1 MSPLQHRCCCMRRN
15 DKGRKNRES
24 MKQIGILGAGRSAG
38 FLVEYLGSY
47 CARVGRELYVYD
59 LDFHRLQ
66 QSFVVNDRTHLVV
79 ADLSNPDVVSDI
91 LRNLDVVVS
100 VLPPP
105 MHLPVAKLCLEHG
118 CHMFTASYTSEGML
132 ALDAQAKEKGLLFM
146 NELGLDPGIDHLS
159 ASKLFDHAK
168 SLGLEVVTFESHCG
182 GLVDEACCENNP
194 WKYKFTWN
202 PTNVV
207 LAGQGGSS
215 IWKEEGKVMQLDGH
229 LIFSNAREIEVPG
242 IGVFD
247 VYANRNSL
255 TYEKLYGLTGARTLL
270 RGTLRRRYFCAAWD
284 VLVVQGFT
292 DSQRIL
298 FDASEVGR
306 LMAQVLEVDRDRANK
321 NSALMAQLWFE
332 NVTGFKNTDLW
343 IDGLRRSGV
352 DLTHIEGH
360 LRFLQL
366 ELGCPNL
373 VIADKTSAQILE
385 QILLDRWALEANHRD
400 EVVMVHKLGLQDS
413 SGAEKH
419 WYSVLKVMGEGGDR
433 TAMAKTVGLPLA
445 MGVETFLEEGS
456 ASRGVCLPFDKSWYA
471 PILEKLEHQG
481 IVFDEHLI

>member
-1 MSPLQHRCCCMRRN
+1 MRRN
-15 DKGRKNRES
+15 DKGPKNNHS

-38 FLVEYLGSY
+38 YLVEYLGEY

-66 QSFVVNDRTHLVV
+66 HSFTVNEKTHLVV
-79 ADLSNPDVVSDI
+79 ADLSDTQVVSDI
-91 LRNLDVVVS
+91 LKNLDVVVS

-105 MHLPVAKLCLEHG
+105 MHLPVANLCLEQG
-118 CHMFTASYTSEGML
+118 CHLFTASYTSEGML

-215 IWKEEGKVMQLDGH
+215 IWKEEGEVMQLNGH
-229 LIFSNAREIEVPG
+229 LIFANAREITVPG

-255 TYEKLYGLTGARTLL
+255 TYEKLYGLTKARTLL

-292 DSQRIL
+292 DSKNVL
-298 FDASEVGR
+298 FDSGEADSKE
-306 LMAQVLEVDRDRANK
+306 
-321 NSALMAQLWFE
+321 WFSK
-332 NVTGFKNTDLW
+332 VTGSLNTDLW
-343 IDGLRRSGV
+343 IESLLSSGV
-352 DLTHIEGH
+352 DLVNIEGH

-366 ELGCPNL
+366 ELGCENL
-373 VIADKTSAQILE
+373 VIVGKTSAQILE

-400 EVVMVHKLGLQDS
+400 EVVMVHKLGVVDS
-413 SGAEKH
+413 LGDEKH

-445 MGVETFLEEGS
+445 MGVETFLEEEH
-456 ASRGVCLPFDKSWYA
+456 ADRGVCLPFDKSWYA
-471 PILEKLEHQG
+471 PILEKLERQG

>member
-1 MSPLQHRCCCMRRN
+1 
-15 DKGRKNRES
+15 

-38 FLVEYLGSY
+38 YLVEYLGEY

-66 QSFVVNDRTHLVV
+66 HSFTVNDKTHLVV
-79 ADLSNPDVVSDI
+79 ADLSDSQVVSDI
-91 LRNLDVVVS
+91 LKNLDVVVS

-105 MHLPVAKLCLEHG
+105 MHLPVANLCLEHG
-118 CHMFTASYTSEGML
+118 CHLFTASYTSEGML

-215 IWKEEGKVMQLDGH
+215 IWKEEGEVMQLDGH
-229 LIFSNAREIEVPG
+229 LIFANAREITVPG

-255 TYEKLYGLTGARTLL
+255 TYEKLYGLTKARTLL

-292 DSQRIL
+292 DSKNVL
-298 FDASEVGR
+298 FDSGEADSKE
-306 LMAQVLEVDRDRANK
+306 
-321 NSALMAQLWFE
+321 WFSK
-332 NVTGFKNTDLW
+332 VTGSLNTDLW
-343 IDGLRRSGV
+343 IESLLSLGV
-352 DLTHIEGH
+352 DLVNIEGH

-366 ELGCPNL
+366 ELGCENL
-373 VIADKTSAQILE
+373 VIVGKTSAQILE

-400 EVVMVHKLGLQDS
+400 EVVMVHKLGVVDS
-413 SGAEKH
+413 LGDEKH

-445 MGVETFLEEGS
+445 MGVETFLEEEH
-456 ASRGVCLPFDKSWYA
+456 ADRGVCLPFDKSWYA
-471 PILEKLEHQG
+471 PILEKLERQG

>member
-1 MSPLQHRCCCMRRN
+1 MRRN
-15 DKGRKNRES
+15 DKEPKNNHS

-38 FLVEYLGSY
+38 YLVEYLGEY

-66 QSFVVNDRTHLVV
+66 QSFIVNDKTHLVI
-79 ADLSNPDVVSDI
+79 ANLSDLQVVSDI
-91 LRNLDVVVS
+91 LKNLDVVVS

-105 MHLPVAKLCLEHG
+105 MHLPVANLCLKQG
-118 CHMFTASYTSEGML
+118 CHLFTASYTSEGML
-132 ALDAQAKEKGLLFM
+132 GLDAQAKEKGLLFM

-182 GLVDEACCENNP
+182 GLVDVACCKKNP

-215 IWKEEGKVMQLDGH
+215 IWKEDGEVMQLDGH
-229 LIFSNAREIEVPG
+229 FIFANAREIEVPG

-255 TYEKLYGLTGARTLL
+255 TYEKLYGLTKARTLL

-292 DSQRIL
+292 DSQTILFEEGVAGNVHPDRIL
-298 FDASEVGR
+298 GFESMSNVARNPNIDSAVN
-306 LMAQVLEVDRDRANK
+306 AQ
-321 NSALMAQLWFE
+321 MWFLK
-332 NVTGFKNTDLW
+332 VTGCSSTELW
-343 IDGLRRSGV
+343 IESLRDSGV
-352 DLTHIEGH
+352 DLTNIEGH

-366 ELGCPNL
+366 ELGCLNL
-373 VIADKTSAQILE
+373 VVVGKTVAQILE

-400 EVVMVHKLGLQDS
+400 EVVMVHKLGVMDQL
-413 SGAEKH
+413 GNEKH

-433 TAMAKTVGLPLA
+433 TAMAKMVGLPLG
-445 MGVETFLEEGS
+445 MGVETFLEEKHGDH
-456 ASRGVCLPFDKSWYA
+456 GVCLPFDKSWYA
-471 PILEKLEHQG
+471 PILEKLKHHG
-481 IVFDEHLI
+481 IIFDEHLM

>member
-1 MSPLQHRCCCMRRN
+1 
-15 DKGRKNRES
+15 

-38 FLVEYLGSY
+38 YLVEYLGEY

-66 QSFVVNDRTHLVV
+66 HSFTVNDKTHLLV
-79 ADLSNPDVVSDI
+79 ADLSDTQVVSDI
-91 LRNLDVVVS
+91 LKNLDVVVS

-105 MHLPVAKLCLEHG
+105 MHLPVANLCLEHG
-118 CHMFTASYTSEGML
+118 CHLFTASYTSEGML

-215 IWKEEGKVMQLDGH
+215 IWKEEGEVMQLDGH
-229 LIFSNAREIEVPG
+229 LIFANAREITVPG

-255 TYEKLYGLTGARTLL
+255 TYEKLYGLTKARTLL

-292 DSQRIL
+292 DSKNVM
-298 FDASEVGR
+298 FDSGDADSKE
-306 LMAQVLEVDRDRANK
+306 
-321 NSALMAQLWFE
+321 WFSK
-332 NVTGFKNTDLW
+332 VTGCLNTDLW
-343 IDGLRRSGV
+343 IESLLSSGV
-352 DLTHIEGH
+352 DLVNIEGH

-366 ELGCPNL
+366 ELGCENL
-373 VIADKTSAQILE
+373 VIVGKTSAQILE

-400 EVVMVHKLGLQDS
+400 EVVMVHKLGVMDS
-413 SGAEKH
+413 LGDEKH

-445 MGVETFLEEGS
+445 MGVETFLEEEH
-456 ASRGVCLPFDKSWYA
+456 ADRGVCLPFDKSWYA
-471 PILEKLEHQG
+471 PILEKLERQG

>member
-1 MSPLQHRCCCMRRN
+1 
-15 DKGRKNRES
+15 

-38 FLVEYLGSY
+38 YLVEYLGEY

-66 QSFVVNDRTHLVV
+66 HSFTVNDKTHLVV
-79 ADLSNPDVVSDI
+79 ADLSDTQVVSDI
-91 LRNLDVVVS
+91 LKNLDVVVS

-105 MHLPVAKLCLEHG
+105 MHLPVANLCLEQG
-118 CHMFTASYTSEGML
+118 CHLFTASYTSEGML

-215 IWKEEGKVMQLDGH
+215 IWKEEGEVMQLDGH
-229 LIFSNAREIEVPG
+229 LIFANAREITVPG

-255 TYEKLYGLTGARTLL
+255 TYEKLYGLTKARTLL

-292 DSQRIL
+292 DSKNVL
-298 FDASEVGR
+298 FDSGEADSKE
-306 LMAQVLEVDRDRANK
+306 
-321 NSALMAQLWFE
+321 WFSK
-332 NVTGFKNTDLW
+332 VTGSLNTDLW
-343 IDGLRRSGV
+343 IESLLSSGV
-352 DLTHIEGH
+352 DLVNIEGH

-366 ELGCPNL
+366 ELGCENL
-373 VIADKTSAQILE
+373 VSVGKTSAQILE

-400 EVVMVHKLGLQDS
+400 EVVMVHKLGVMDQ
-413 SGAEKH
+413 SGDEKH

-445 MGVETFLEEGS
+445 MGVETFLEEEH
-456 ASRGVCLPFDKSWYA
+456 ADRGVCLPFDKSWYA
-471 PILEKLEHQG
+471 PILEKLERQG

>member
-1 MSPLQHRCCCMRRN
+1 
-15 DKGRKNRES
+15 

-38 FLVEYLGSY
+38 YLVEYLGEY

-66 QSFVVNDRTHLVV
+66 HSFTVNDKTHLVV
-79 ADLSNPDVVSDI
+79 ADLSDTQVVSDI
-91 LRNLDVVVS
+91 LKNLDVVVS

-105 MHLPVAKLCLEHG
+105 MHLPVANLCLEQG
-118 CHMFTASYTSEGML
+118 CHLFTASYTSEGML

-215 IWKEEGKVMQLDGH
+215 IWKEEGEVMQLDGH
-229 LIFSNAREIEVPG
+229 LIFANAREIKVPG

-255 TYEKLYGLTGARTLL
+255 TYEKLYGLAKARTLL

-292 DSQRIL
+292 DSKNVL
-298 FDASEVGR
+298 FDSGEADSKE
-306 LMAQVLEVDRDRANK
+306 
-321 NSALMAQLWFE
+321 WFSK
-332 NVTGFKNTDLW
+332 VTGSLNTDLW
-343 IDGLRRSGV
+343 IESLLSSEV
-352 DLTHIEGH
+352 DLVNIEGH

-366 ELGCPNL
+366 ELGCENL
-373 VIADKTSAQILE
+373 VVVGKTSAQILE

-400 EVVMVHKLGLQDS
+400 EVVMVHKLGVMDS
-413 SGAEKH
+413 LGDEKH

-445 MGVETFLEEGS
+445 MGVETFLEEEH
-456 ASRGVCLPFDKSWYA
+456 ADRGVCLPFDKSWYA
-471 PILEKLEHQG
+471 PILEKLERQG

>member
-1 MSPLQHRCCCMRRN
+1 
-15 DKGRKNRES
+15 

-38 FLVEYLGSY
+38 YLVEYLGEY

-66 QSFVVNDRTHLVV
+66 HSFTVNDKTHLVV
-79 ADLSNPDVVSDI
+79 ADLSDSQVVSDI
-91 LRNLDVVVS
+91 LKNLDVVVS

-105 MHLPVAKLCLEHG
+105 MHLPVANLCLEHG
-118 CHMFTASYTSEGML
+118 CHLFTASYTSEGML

-215 IWKEEGKVMQLDGH
+215 IWKEEGEVMQLDGH
-229 LIFSNAREIEVPG
+229 LIFANAREITVPG

-255 TYEKLYGLTGARTLL
+255 TYEKLYGLTKARTLL

-292 DSQRIL
+292 DSKNVM
-298 FDASEVGR
+298 FDSGDADSKE
-306 LMAQVLEVDRDRANK
+306 
-321 NSALMAQLWFE
+321 WFSK
-332 NVTGFKNTDLW
+332 VTGCLNTDLW
-343 IDGLRRSGV
+343 IESLLSSGV
-352 DLTHIEGH
+352 DLVNIEGH

-366 ELGCPNL
+366 ELGCENL
-373 VIADKTSAQILE
+373 VIVGKTSAQILE

-400 EVVMVHKLGLQDS
+400 EVVMVHKLGVMDS
-413 SGAEKH
+413 LGDEKH

-445 MGVETFLEEGS
+445 MGVETFLEEEH
-456 ASRGVCLPFDKSWYA
+456 ADRGVCLPFDKSWYA
-471 PILEKLEHQG
+471 PILEKLERQG

>member
-1 MSPLQHRCCCMRRN
+1 MRRN
-15 DKGRKNRES
+15 DKGPKNNHS

-38 FLVEYLGSY
+38 YLVEYLGEY

-66 QSFVVNDRTHLVV
+66 HSFTVNDKTHLVV
-79 ADLSNPDVVSDI
+79 ADLSDTQVVSDI
-91 LRNLDVVVS
+91 LKNLDVVVS

-105 MHLPVAKLCLEHG
+105 MHLPVANLCLEQG
-118 CHMFTASYTSEGML
+118 CHLFTASYTSEGML

-215 IWKEEGKVMQLDGH
+215 IWKEEGEVMQLDGH
-229 LIFSNAREIEVPG
+229 LIFANAREITVPG

-255 TYEKLYGLTGARTLL
+255 TYEKLYGLTKARTLL

-284 VLVVQGFT
+284 VLVVQGFM
-292 DSQRIL
+292 DSKNVM
-298 FDASEVGR
+298 FDSGDADSKE
-306 LMAQVLEVDRDRANK
+306 
-321 NSALMAQLWFE
+321 WFSK
-332 NVTGFKNTDLW
+332 VTGCLNTDLW
-343 IDGLRRSGV
+343 IESLLSSGV
-352 DLTHIEGH
+352 DLVNIEGH

-366 ELGCPNL
+366 ELGCENL
-373 VIADKTSAQILE
+373 VIVGKTSAQILE

-400 EVVMVHKLGLQDS
+400 EVVMVHKLGVMDS
-413 SGAEKH
+413 LGDEKH

-445 MGVETFLEEGS
+445 MGVETFLEEEQ
-456 ASRGVCLPFDKSWYA
+456 ADRGVCLPFDKSWYA
-471 PILEKLEHQG
+471 PILEKLERQG

>member
-1 MSPLQHRCCCMRRN
+1 MRRN
-15 DKGRKNRES
+15 DKGPRNNHS

-38 FLVEYLGSY
+38 YLVEYLGEY

-66 QSFVVNDRTHLVV
+66 HSFTVNDKTHLVV
-79 ADLSNPDVVSDI
+79 ADLSDAQVVSDI
-91 LRNLDVVVS
+91 LKNLDVVVS

-105 MHLPVAKLCLEHG
+105 MHLPVANLCLEQG
-118 CHMFTASYTSEGML
+118 CHLFTASYTSEGML

-215 IWKEEGKVMQLDGH
+215 IWKEEGEVMQLDGH
-229 LIFSNAREIEVPG
+229 LIFANAREITVPG

-255 TYEKLYGLTGARTLL
+255 TYEKLYGLTKARTLL

-292 DSQRIL
+292 DSKNVL
-298 FDASEVGR
+298 FDSGEADSKE
-306 LMAQVLEVDRDRANK
+306 
-321 NSALMAQLWFE
+321 WFSK
-332 NVTGFKNTDLW
+332 VTGSLNTDLW
-343 IDGLRRSGV
+343 IESLLSSGV
-352 DLTHIEGH
+352 DLVNIEGH

-366 ELGCPNL
+366 ELGCENL
-373 VIADKTSAQILE
+373 VIVGKTSAQILE

-400 EVVMVHKLGLQDS
+400 EVVMVHKLGVMDS
-413 SGAEKH
+413 LGDEKH

-445 MGVETFLEEGS
+445 MGVETFLEEEH
-456 ASRGVCLPFDKSWYA
+456 ADRGVCLPFDKSWYA
-471 PILEKLEHQG
+471 PILEKLERQG

>member
-1 MSPLQHRCCCMRRN
+1 MRRN
-15 DKGRKNRES
+15 DKGPKNNHS

-38 FLVEYLGSY
+38 YLVEYLGEY

-66 QSFVVNDRTHLVV
+66 HSFTVNDKTHLLV
-79 ADLSNPDVVSDI
+79 ADLSDTQVVSDI
-91 LRNLDVVVS
+91 LKNLDVVVS

-105 MHLPVAKLCLEHG
+105 MHLPVANLCLEHG
-118 CHMFTASYTSEGML
+118 CHLFTASYTSEGML

-215 IWKEEGKVMQLDGH
+215 IWKEEGEVMQLDGH
-229 LIFSNAREIEVPG
+229 LIFANAREITVPG

-255 TYEKLYGLTGARTLL
+255 TYEKLYGLTKARTLL

-292 DSQRIL
+292 DSKNVM
-298 FDASEVGR
+298 FDSGDADSKE
-306 LMAQVLEVDRDRANK
+306 
-321 NSALMAQLWFE
+321 WFSK
-332 NVTGFKNTDLW
+332 VTGCLNTDLW
-343 IDGLRRSGV
+343 IESLLSSGV
-352 DLTHIEGH
+352 DLVNIEGH

-366 ELGCPNL
+366 ELGCENL
-373 VIADKTSAQILE
+373 VIVGKTSAQILE

-400 EVVMVHKLGLQDS
+400 EVVMVHKLGVMDS
-413 SGAEKH
+413 LGDEKH

-445 MGVETFLEEGS
+445 MGVETFLEEEH
-456 ASRGVCLPFDKSWYA
+456 ADRGVCLPFDKSWYA
-471 PILEKLEHQG
+471 PILEKLDRQG

>member
-1 MSPLQHRCCCMRRN
+1 
-15 DKGRKNRES
+15 
-24 MKQIGILGAGRSAG
+24 
-38 FLVEYLGSY
+38 
-47 CARVGRELYVYD
+47 
-59 LDFHRLQ
+59 
-66 QSFVVNDRTHLVV
+66 
-79 ADLSNPDVVSDI
+79 
-91 LRNLDVVVS
+91 
-100 VLPPP
+100 
-105 MHLPVAKLCLEHG
+105 MHLPVANLCLEQG
-118 CHMFTASYTSEGML
+118 CHLFTASYTSEGML

-168 SLGLEVVTFESHCG
+168 SLGMEVVTFESHCG

-215 IWKEEGKVMQLDGH
+215 IWKEEGEVMQLNGH
-229 LIFSNAREIEVPG
+229 LIFANAREITVPG

-255 TYEKLYGLTGARTLL
+255 TYEKLYRLTKARTLL

-292 DSQRIL
+292 DSKNVL
-298 FDASEVGR
+298 FDEIDLGNAGDSDAARVNETEK
-306 LMAQVLEVDRDRANK
+306 LPMITAA
-321 NSALMAQLWFE
+321 MWFSR
-332 NVTGFKNTDLW
+332 VTGCLNTDLW
-343 IDGLRRSGV
+343 IESLLSSGV
-352 DLTHIEGH
+352 DLVNIEGH

-366 ELGCPNL
+366 ELGCENL
-373 VIADKTSAQILE
+373 VIVGKTSAQILE

-400 EVVMVHKLGLQDS
+400 EVVMVHKLVVMDS
-413 SGAEKH
+413 LGDEKH

-445 MGVETFLEEGS
+445 MGVETFLEEEH
-456 ASRGVCLPFDKSWYA
+456 ADRGVCLPFDKSWYA
-471 PILEKLEHQG
+471 PILEKLERQG

>member
-1 MSPLQHRCCCMRRN
+1 
-15 DKGRKNRES
+15 

-38 FLVEYLGSY
+38 YLVEYLGEY

-66 QSFVVNDRTHLVV
+66 HSFTVNDKTHLVV
-79 ADLSNPDVVSDI
+79 ADLSDTQVVSDI
-91 LRNLDVVVS
+91 LKNLDVVVS

-105 MHLPVAKLCLEHG
+105 MHLPVANLCLEQG
-118 CHMFTASYTSEGML
+118 CHLFTASYTSEGML

-215 IWKEEGKVMQLDGH
+215 IWKEEGEVMQLDGH
-229 LIFSNAREIEVPG
+229 LIFANAREITVPG

-255 TYEKLYGLTGARTLL
+255 TYEKLYGLTKARTLL

-292 DSQRIL
+292 DSKNVL
-298 FDASEVGR
+298 FDSGEADSKE
-306 LMAQVLEVDRDRANK
+306 
-321 NSALMAQLWFE
+321 WFSK
-332 NVTGFKNTDLW
+332 VTGSLNTDLW
-343 IDGLRRSGV
+343 IESLLSSGV
-352 DLTHIEGH
+352 DLVNIEGH

-366 ELGCPNL
+366 ELGCENL
-373 VIADKTSAQILE
+373 VIVGKTSAQILE

-400 EVVMVHKLGLQDS
+400 EVVMVHKLGVVDS
-413 SGAEKH
+413 LGDEKH

-445 MGVETFLEEGS
+445 MGVETFLEEEH
-456 ASRGVCLPFDKSWYA
+456 ADRGVCLPFDKSWYA
-471 PILEKLEHQG
+471 PILEKLERQG

>member
-1 MSPLQHRCCCMRRN
+1 MRRN
-15 DKGRKNRES
+15 DKGQKNNHS

-38 FLVEYLGSY
+38 YLVEYLGEY

-59 LDFHRLQ
+59 LDFHRLKE
-66 QSFVVNDRTHLVV
+66 SFTVNDKTYLVV
-79 ADLSNPDVVSDI
+79 ADLSDTQVVSDI
-91 LRNLDVVVS
+91 LKNLDVVVS

-105 MHLPVAKLCLEHG
+105 MHLPVANLCLEHG
-118 CHMFTASYTSEGML
+118 CHLFTASYTSEGML
-132 ALDAQAKEKGLLFM
+132 ALDAQAKVKGLLFM

-168 SLGLEVVTFESHCG
+168 SLGMDVVTFESHCG

-215 IWKEEGKVMQLDGH
+215 IWKEEGEVMQLDGH
-229 LIFSNAREIEVPG
+229 FIFANAREITVPG

-255 TYEKLYGLTGARTLL
+255 TYEKLYGLTKARTLL

-292 DSQRIL
+292 DSKNVL
-298 FDASEVGR
+298 FDSGEADSKE
-306 LMAQVLEVDRDRANK
+306 
-321 NSALMAQLWFE
+321 WFSK
-332 NVTGFKNTDLW
+332 VTGSLNTDLW
-343 IDGLRRSGV
+343 IESLLSSGV
-352 DLTHIEGH
+352 DLVNIEGH

-366 ELGCPNL
+366 ELGCENL
-373 VIADKTSAQILE
+373 VIVGKTSAQILE

-400 EVVMVHKLGLQDS
+400 EVVMVHKLGVVDYLGD
-413 SGAEKH
+413 EKH

-445 MGVETFLEEGS
+445 MGVETFLEEEH
-456 ASRGVCLPFDKSWYA
+456 ADRGVCLPFDKSWYA
-471 PILEKLEHQG
+471 PILEKLERQG

>member
-1 MSPLQHRCCCMRRN
+1 MRRN
-15 DKGRKNRES
+15 DKGPKNNHS

-38 FLVEYLGSY
+38 YLVEYLGEY

-66 QSFVVNDRTHLVV
+66 QSFTVNDKTHLVV
-79 ADLSNPDVVSDI
+79 ADLSDTQVVSDI
-91 LRNLDVVVS
+91 LKNLDVVVS

-105 MHLPVAKLCLEHG
+105 MHLPVANLCLEQG
-118 CHMFTASYTSEGML
+118 CHLFTASYTSEGML

-168 SLGLEVVTFESHCG
+168 LLGMEVVTFESHCG

-215 IWKEEGKVMQLDGH
+215 IWKEEGEVMQLNGH
-229 LIFSNAREIEVPG
+229 LIFANAREITVPG

-255 TYEKLYGLTGARTLL
+255 TYEKLYGLTKARTLL

-292 DSQRIL
+292 DSKNVL
-298 FDASEVGR
+298 FDEIDLGNAGDSDAANRVNATGQ
-306 LMAQVLEVDRDRANK
+306 LSMAE
-321 NSALMAQLWFE
+321 MWFSR
-332 NVTGFKNTDLW
+332 VTGCLSTDLW
-343 IDGLRRSGV
+343 IELLLSSGV
-352 DLTHIEGH
+352 DLVNIEGH

-366 ELGCPNL
+366 ELGCENL
-373 VIADKTSAQILE
+373 VIVGKTSAQILE

-400 EVVMVHKLGLQDS
+400 EVVMVHKLGVMDTLGD
-413 SGAEKH
+413 EKH

-445 MGVETFLEEGS
+445 MGVETFLEEEN
-456 ASRGVCLPFDKSWYA
+456 ADRGVCLPFDKSWYA
-471 PILEKLEHQG
+471 PILEKLERQG

>member
-1 MSPLQHRCCCMRRN
+1 
-15 DKGRKNRES
+15 

-38 FLVEYLGSY
+38 YLVEYLGEY

-66 QSFVVNDRTHLVV
+66 HSFTVNEKTHLVV
-79 ADLSNPDVVSDI
+79 ADLSDTQVVSDI
-91 LRNLDVVVS
+91 LKNLDVVVS

-105 MHLPVAKLCLEHG
+105 MHLPVANLCLEHG
-118 CHMFTASYTSEGML
+118 CHLFTASYTSEGML

-215 IWKEEGKVMQLDGH
+215 IWKEEGEVMQLDGH
-229 LIFSNAREIEVPG
+229 LIFANAREITVPG

-255 TYEKLYGLTGARTLL
+255 TYEKLYGLTKARTLL

-292 DSQRIL
+292 DSKNVL
-298 FDASEVGR
+298 FDSGESDSK
-306 LMAQVLEVDRDRANK
+306 E
-321 NSALMAQLWFE
+321 WFST
-332 NVTGFKNTDLW
+332 VTGCLNTDLW
-343 IDGLRRSGV
+343 IESLLSLGV
-352 DLTHIEGH
+352 DLVNIEGH

-366 ELGCPNL
+366 ELGCENL
-373 VIADKTSAQILE
+373 VVVGKTSAQILE

-400 EVVMVHKLGLQDS
+400 EVVMVHKLGVMDQ
-413 SGAEKH
+413 SGDEKH

-445 MGVETFLEEGS
+445 MGVETFLEEEH
-456 ASRGVCLPFDKSWYA
+456 ADRGVCLPFDKSWYA
-471 PILEKLEHQG
+471 PILEKLERQG

>member
-1 MSPLQHRCCCMRRN
+1 VN
-15 DKGRKNRES
+15 DK
-24 MKQIGILGAGRSAG
+24 
-38 FLVEYLGSY
+38 
-47 CARVGRELYVYD
+47 
-59 LDFHRLQ
+59 
-66 QSFVVNDRTHLVV
+66 THLVV
-79 ADLSNPDVVSDI
+79 ADLSDTQVVSDI
-91 LRNLDVVVS
+91 LKNLDVVVS

-105 MHLPVAKLCLEHG
+105 MHLPVANLCLEQG
-118 CHMFTASYTSEGML
+118 CHLFTASYTSEGML

-168 SLGLEVVTFESHCG
+168 SLGMEVVTFESHCG

-215 IWKEEGKVMQLDGH
+215 IWKEEGEVMQLNGH
-229 LIFSNAREIEVPG
+229 LIFANAREITVPG

-255 TYEKLYGLTGARTLL
+255 TYEKLYRLTKARTLL

-292 DSQRIL
+292 DSKNVL
-298 FDASEVGR
+298 FDEIDLGNAGDSDAARVNETEK
-306 LMAQVLEVDRDRANK
+306 LPMITAA
-321 NSALMAQLWFE
+321 MWFSR
-332 NVTGFKNTDLW
+332 VTGCLNTDLW
-343 IDGLRRSGV
+343 IESLLSSGV
-352 DLTHIEGH
+352 DLVNIEGH

-366 ELGCPNL
+366 ELGCENL
-373 VIADKTSAQILE
+373 VIVGKTSAQILE

-400 EVVMVHKLGLQDS
+400 EVVMVHKLGVMDS
-413 SGAEKH
+413 LGDEKH

-445 MGVETFLEEGS
+445 MGVETFLEEEH
-456 ASRGVCLPFDKSWYA
+456 ADRGVCLPFDKSWYA
-471 PILEKLEHQG
+471 PILEKLERQG

>member
-1 MSPLQHRCCCMRRN
+1 
-15 DKGRKNRES
+15 

-38 FLVEYLGSY
+38 YLVEYLGEY

-66 QSFVVNDRTHLVV
+66 HSFTVNDKTHLLV
-79 ADLSNPDVVSDI
+79 ADLSDTQVVSDI
-91 LRNLDVVVS
+91 LKNLDVVVS

-105 MHLPVAKLCLEHG
+105 MHLPVANLCLEHG
-118 CHMFTASYTSEGML
+118 CHLFTASYTSEGML

-215 IWKEEGKVMQLDGH
+215 IWKEEGEVMQLDGH
-229 LIFSNAREIEVPG
+229 LIFANAREITVPG

-255 TYEKLYGLTGARTLL
+255 TYEKLYGLTKARTLL

-292 DSQRIL
+292 DSKNVM
-298 FDASEVGR
+298 FDSGDADSKE
-306 LMAQVLEVDRDRANK
+306 
-321 NSALMAQLWFE
+321 WFSK
-332 NVTGFKNTDLW
+332 VTGCLNTDLW
-343 IDGLRRSGV
+343 IESLLSSGV
-352 DLTHIEGH
+352 DLVNIEGH

-366 ELGCPNL
+366 ELGCENL
-373 VIADKTSAQILE
+373 VIVGKTSAQILE

-400 EVVMVHKLGLQDS
+400 EVVMVHKLGVMDS
-413 SGAEKH
+413 LGDEKH

-445 MGVETFLEEGS
+445 MGVETFLEEEH
-456 ASRGVCLPFDKSWYA
+456 ADRGVCLPFDKSWYA
-471 PILEKLEHQG
+471 PILEKLDRQG

>member
-1 MSPLQHRCCCMRRN
+1 
-15 DKGRKNRES
+15 
-24 MKQIGILGAGRSAG
+24 
-38 FLVEYLGSY
+38 
-47 CARVGRELYVYD
+47 
-59 LDFHRLQ
+59 
-66 QSFVVNDRTHLVV
+66 
-79 ADLSNPDVVSDI
+79 
-91 LRNLDVVVS
+91 
-100 VLPPP
+100 
-105 MHLPVAKLCLEHG
+105 
-118 CHMFTASYTSEGML
+118 ML

-215 IWKEEGKVMQLDGH
+215 IWKEEGEVMQLDGH
-229 LIFSNAREIEVPG
+229 LIFANAREITVPG

-255 TYEKLYGLTGARTLL
+255 TYEKLYGLTKARTLL

-292 DSQRIL
+292 ESKDVL
-298 FDASEVGR
+298 FDDIDLVNAGDSDAATRVNATGQ
-306 LMAQVLEVDRDRANK
+306 LSMAE
-321 NSALMAQLWFE
+321 MWFTK
-332 NVTGFKNTDLW
+332 VTGCLNTDLW
-343 IDGLRRSGV
+343 IESLLGSGV
-352 DLTHIEGH
+352 DLTNIEGH

-366 ELGCPNL
+366 EVGCENL
-373 VIADKTSAQILE
+373 VVVGKTSAQILE

-400 EVVMVHKLGLQDS
+400 EVVMVHKLGVQDS
-413 SGAEKH
+413 LGDEKH

-445 MGVETFLEEGS
+445 MGVETFLEEEH
-456 ASRGVCLPFDKSWYA
+456 ADRGVCLPFDKSWYA
-471 PILEKLEHQG
+471 PILEKLESQG

>member
-1 MSPLQHRCCCMRRN
+1 MRRN
-15 DKGRKNRES
+15 DKGPKNNHS

-38 FLVEYLGSY
+38 YLVEYLGEY

-66 QSFVVNDRTHLVV
+66 HSFTVNDKTHLVV
-79 ADLSNPDVVSDI
+79 ADLSDTQVVSDI
-91 LRNLDVVVS
+91 LKNLDVVVS

-105 MHLPVAKLCLEHG
+105 MHLPVANLCLEQG
-118 CHMFTASYTSEGML
+118 CHLFTASYTSEGML

-215 IWKEEGKVMQLDGH
+215 IWKEEGEVMQLDGH
-229 LIFSNAREIEVPG
+229 LIFANAREITVPG

-255 TYEKLYGLTGARTLL
+255 TYEKLYGLTKARTLL

-292 DSQRIL
+292 DSKNVL
-298 FDASEVGR
+298 FDSGEADSKE
-306 LMAQVLEVDRDRANK
+306 
-321 NSALMAQLWFE
+321 WFSK
-332 NVTGFKNTDLW
+332 VTGSLNTDLW
-343 IDGLRRSGV
+343 IESLLSSGV
-352 DLTHIEGH
+352 DLVNIEGH

-366 ELGCPNL
+366 ELGCENL
-373 VIADKTSAQILE
+373 VIVGKTSAQILE

-400 EVVMVHKLGLQDS
+400 EVVMVHKLGVMDQ
-413 SGAEKH
+413 SGDEKH

-445 MGVETFLEEGS
+445 MGVETFLEEEH
-456 ASRGVCLPFDKSWYA
+456 ADRGVCLPFDKSWYA
-471 PILEKLEHQG
+471 PILEKLERQG

>member
-1 MSPLQHRCCCMRRN
+1 VN
-15 DKGRKNRES
+15 DKT
-24 MKQIGILGAGRSAG
+24 
-38 FLVEYLGSY
+38 Y
-47 CARVGRELYVYD
+47 
-59 LDFHRLQ
+59 
-66 QSFVVNDRTHLVV
+66 LVV
-79 ADLSNPDVVSDI
+79 ADLSDTQVVSDI
-91 LRNLDVVVS
+91 LKNLDVVVS

-105 MHLPVAKLCLEHG
+105 MHLPVANLCLEHG
-118 CHMFTASYTSEGML
+118 CHLFTASYTSEGML
-132 ALDAQAKEKGLLFM
+132 ALDAQAKVKGLLFM

-168 SLGLEVVTFESHCG
+168 SSGLEVVTFESHCG

-215 IWKEEGKVMQLDGH
+215 IWKEEGEVMQLDGH
-229 LIFSNAREIEVPG
+229 FIFTNAREITVPG

-255 TYEKLYGLTGARTLL
+255 TYEKLYGLTKARTLL

-292 DSQRIL
+292 DSKNVL
-298 FDASEVGR
+298 FDEIDLGNAGDSDAARVNETEK
-306 LMAQVLEVDRDRANK
+306 LPMITAA
-321 NSALMAQLWFE
+321 MWFSR
-332 NVTGFKNTDLW
+332 VTGCLNTDLW
-343 IDGLRRSGV
+343 IESLLSSGV
-352 DLTHIEGH
+352 DLVNIEGH

-366 ELGCPNL
+366 ELGCENL
-373 VIADKTSAQILE
+373 VIVGKTSAQILE

-400 EVVMVHKLGLQDS
+400 EVLMVHKLGVMDS
-413 SGAEKH
+413 LGDEKH

-445 MGVETFLEEGS
+445 MGVETFLEEEH
-456 ASRGVCLPFDKSWYA
+456 ADRGVCLPFDKSWYA
-471 PILEKLEHQG
+471 PILEKLERQG

>member
-1 MSPLQHRCCCMRRN
+1 MRRN
-15 DKGRKNRES
+15 DKGPKNNHS

-38 FLVEYLGSY
+38 YLVEYLGEY

-66 QSFVVNDRTHLVV
+66 HSFTVNDKTHLVV
-79 ADLSNPDVVSDI
+79 ADLSDPQVVSDI
-91 LRNLDVVVS
+91 LKNLDVVVS

-105 MHLPVAKLCLEHG
+105 MHLPVANLCLEHG
-118 CHMFTASYTSEGML
+118 CHLFTASYTSEGML

-168 SLGLEVVTFESHCG
+168 LLGMEVVTFESHCG

-215 IWKEEGKVMQLDGH
+215 IWKEEGEVMQLDGH
-229 LIFSNAREIEVPG
+229 LIFANAREITVPG

-255 TYEKLYGLTGARTLL
+255 TYEKLYGLTKARTLL

-292 DSQRIL
+292 DSKNVL
-298 FDASEVGR
+298 FDEIDLGNAGDSDAANRVNATGQ
-306 LMAQVLEVDRDRANK
+306 LSMAE
-321 NSALMAQLWFE
+321 MWFSR
-332 NVTGFKNTDLW
+332 VTGCLSTDLW
-343 IDGLRRSGV
+343 IELLLSSGV
-352 DLTHIEGH
+352 DLVNIEGH

-366 ELGCPNL
+366 ELGCENL
-373 VIADKTSAQILE
+373 VIVGKTSAQILE

-400 EVVMVHKLGLQDS
+400 EVVMVHKLGVMDTLGD
-413 SGAEKH
+413 EKH

-445 MGVETFLEEGS
+445 MGVETFLEEEN
-456 ASRGVCLPFDKSWYA
+456 ADRGVCLPFDKSWYA
-471 PILEKLEHQG
+471 PILEKLERQG

>member
-1 MSPLQHRCCCMRRN
+1 MRRN
-15 DKGRKNRES
+15 DKGPKNNHS

-38 FLVEYLGSY
+38 YLVEYLGEY

-66 QSFVVNDRTHLVV
+66 HSFTVNDKTHLVV
-79 ADLSNPDVVSDI
+79 ADLSDTQVVSDI
-91 LRNLDVVVS
+91 LKNLDVVVS

-105 MHLPVAKLCLEHG
+105 MHLPVANLCLEQG
-118 CHMFTASYTSEGML
+118 CHLFTASYTSEGML

-215 IWKEEGKVMQLDGH
+215 IWKEEGEVMQLDGH
-229 LIFSNAREIEVPG
+229 LIFANAREITVPG

-255 TYEKLYGLTGARTLL
+255 TYEKLYGLTKARTLL

-292 DSQRIL
+292 DSKNVL
-298 FDASEVGR
+298 FDSGEADSKE
-306 LMAQVLEVDRDRANK
+306 
-321 NSALMAQLWFE
+321 WFSK
-332 NVTGFKNTDLW
+332 VTGSLNTDLW
-343 IDGLRRSGV
+343 IESLLSSGV
-352 DLTHIEGH
+352 DLVNIEGH

-366 ELGCPNL
+366 ELGCENL
-373 VIADKTSAQILE
+373 VIVGKTSAQILE

-400 EVVMVHKLGLQDS
+400 EVVMVHKLGVVDS
-413 SGAEKH
+413 LGDEKH

-445 MGVETFLEEGS
+445 MGVETFLEEEH
-456 ASRGVCLPFDKSWYA
+456 ADRGVCLPFDKSWYA
-471 PILEKLEHQG
+471 PILEKLERQG

>member
-1 MSPLQHRCCCMRRN
+1 MRRN
-15 DKGRKNRES
+15 DKGPKNNHS

-38 FLVEYLGSY
+38 YLVEYLGEY

-66 QSFVVNDRTHLVV
+66 HSFTVNDKTHLLV
-79 ADLSNPDVVSDI
+79 ADLSDTQVVSDI
-91 LRNLDVVVS
+91 LKNLDVVVS

-105 MHLPVAKLCLEHG
+105 MHLPVANLCLEHG
-118 CHMFTASYTSEGML
+118 CHLFTASYTSEGML

-215 IWKEEGKVMQLDGH
+215 IWKEEGEVMQLDGH
-229 LIFSNAREIEVPG
+229 LIFANAREITVPG

-255 TYEKLYGLTGARTLL
+255 TYEKLYGLTKARTLL

-292 DSQRIL
+292 DSKNVM
-298 FDASEVGR
+298 FDSGYADSKE
-306 LMAQVLEVDRDRANK
+306 
-321 NSALMAQLWFE
+321 WFSK
-332 NVTGFKNTDLW
+332 VTGCLNTDLW
-343 IDGLRRSGV
+343 IESLLSSGV
-352 DLTHIEGH
+352 DLVNIEGH

-366 ELGCPNL
+366 ELGCENL
-373 VIADKTSAQILE
+373 VIVGKTSAQILE

-400 EVVMVHKLGLQDS
+400 EVVMVHKLGVMDS
-413 SGAEKH
+413 LGDEKH

-445 MGVETFLEEGS
+445 MGVETFLEEEH
-456 ASRGVCLPFDKSWYA
+456 ADRGVCLPFDKSWYA
-471 PILEKLEHQG
+471 PILEKLDRQG

>member
-1 MSPLQHRCCCMRRN
+1 
-15 DKGRKNRES
+15 
-24 MKQIGILGAGRSAG
+24 
-38 FLVEYLGSY
+38 
-47 CARVGRELYVYD
+47 
-59 LDFHRLQ
+59 
-66 QSFVVNDRTHLVV
+66 VNEKTHLVV
-79 ADLSNPDVVSDI
+79 ADLSDTQVVSDI
-91 LRNLDVVVS
+91 LKNLDVVVS

-105 MHLPVAKLCLEHG
+105 MHLPVANLCLEHG
-118 CHMFTASYTSEGML
+118 CHLFTASYTSEGML

-215 IWKEEGKVMQLDGH
+215 IWKEEGEVMQLNGH
-229 LIFSNAREIEVPG
+229 LIFANAREITVPG

-255 TYEKLYGLTGARTLL
+255 TYEKLYGLTKARTLL

-292 DSQRIL
+292 DSKDVL
-298 FDASEVGR
+298 FDSGEADSKE
-306 LMAQVLEVDRDRANK
+306 
-321 NSALMAQLWFE
+321 WFSK
-332 NVTGFKNTDLW
+332 VTGCLNTDLW
-343 IDGLRRSGV
+343 IESLLSSGV
-352 DLTHIEGH
+352 DLVNIEGH

-366 ELGCPNL
+366 ELGCENL
-373 VIADKTSAQILE
+373 VIVGKTSAQILE

-400 EVVMVHKLGLQDS
+400 EVVMVHKLGVMDS
-413 SGAEKH
+413 LGDEKH

-445 MGVETFLEEGS
+445 MGVETFLEEEH
-456 ASRGVCLPFDKSWYA
+456 ADRGVCLPFDKSWYA
-471 PILEKLEHQG
+471 PILEKLERQG

>member
-1 MSPLQHRCCCMRRN
+1 MRRN
-15 DKGRKNRES
+15 DKGPKNNHS

-38 FLVEYLGSY
+38 YLVEYLGEY

-66 QSFVVNDRTHLVV
+66 HSFTVNDKTHLLV
-79 ADLSNPDVVSDI
+79 ADLSDTQVVSDI
-91 LRNLDVVVS
+91 LKNLDVVVS

-105 MHLPVAKLCLEHG
+105 MHLPVANLCLEHG
-118 CHMFTASYTSEGML
+118 CHLFTASYTSEGML
-132 ALDAQAKEKGLLFM
+132 VLDAQAKEKGLLFM

-215 IWKEEGKVMQLDGH
+215 IWKEEGEVMQLDGH
-229 LIFSNAREIEVPG
+229 LIFANAREITVPG

-255 TYEKLYGLTGARTLL
+255 TYEKLYGLTKARTLL

-292 DSQRIL
+292 DSKNVM
-298 FDASEVGR
+298 FDSGDADSKE
-306 LMAQVLEVDRDRANK
+306 
-321 NSALMAQLWFE
+321 WFSK
-332 NVTGFKNTDLW
+332 VTGCLNTDLW
-343 IDGLRRSGV
+343 IESLLSSGV
-352 DLTHIEGH
+352 DLVNIEGH

-366 ELGCPNL
+366 ELGCENL
-373 VIADKTSAQILE
+373 VIVGKTSAQILE

-400 EVVMVHKLGLQDS
+400 EVVMVHKLGVMDS
-413 SGAEKH
+413 LGDEKH

-445 MGVETFLEEGS
+445 MGVETFLEEEH
-456 ASRGVCLPFDKSWYA
+456 ADRGVCLPFDKSWYA
-471 PILEKLEHQG
+471 PILEKLERQG

>member
-1 MSPLQHRCCCMRRN
+1 
-15 DKGRKNRES
+15 

-38 FLVEYLGSY
+38 YLVEYLGEY

-66 QSFVVNDRTHLVV
+66 HSFTVNDKTHLLV
-79 ADLSNPDVVSDI
+79 ADLSDTQVVSDI
-91 LRNLDVVVS
+91 LKNLDVVVS

-105 MHLPVAKLCLEHG
+105 MHLPVANLCLEHG
-118 CHMFTASYTSEGML
+118 CHLFTASYTSEGML

-215 IWKEEGKVMQLDGH
+215 IWKEEGEVMQLDGH
-229 LIFSNAREIEVPG
+229 LIFANAREITVPG

-255 TYEKLYGLTGARTLL
+255 TYEKLYGLTKARTLL

-292 DSQRIL
+292 DSKNVL
-298 FDASEVGR
+298 FDSGEADSKE
-306 LMAQVLEVDRDRANK
+306 
-321 NSALMAQLWFE
+321 WFSK
-332 NVTGFKNTDLW
+332 VTGSLNTDLW
-343 IDGLRRSGV
+343 IESLLSSGV
-352 DLTHIEGH
+352 DLVNIEGH

-366 ELGCPNL
+366 ELGCENL
-373 VIADKTSAQILE
+373 VIVGKTSAQILE

-400 EVVMVHKLGLQDS
+400 EVVMVHKLGVMDS
-413 SGAEKH
+413 LGDEKH

-445 MGVETFLEEGS
+445 MGVETFLEEEH
-456 ASRGVCLPFDKSWYA
+456 ADRGVCLPFDKSWYA
-471 PILEKLEHQG
+471 PILEKLDRQG

>member
-1 MSPLQHRCCCMRRN
+1 MRRN
-15 DKGRKNRES
+15 DKGPKNNHS

-38 FLVEYLGSY
+38 YLVEYLGEY

-66 QSFVVNDRTHLVV
+66 HSFTVNDKTHLVV
-79 ADLSNPDVVSDI
+79 ADLSDTQVVSDI
-91 LRNLDVVVS
+91 LKNLDVVVS

-105 MHLPVAKLCLEHG
+105 MHLPVANLCLEQG
-118 CHMFTASYTSEGML
+118 CHLFTASYTSEGML

-168 SLGLEVVTFESHCG
+168 LLGMEVVTFESHCG

-215 IWKEEGKVMQLDGH
+215 IWKEEGEVMQLNGH
-229 LIFSNAREIEVPG
+229 LIFANAREITVPG

-255 TYEKLYGLTGARTLL
+255 TYEKLYRLTKARTLL

-292 DSQRIL
+292 DSKNVL
-298 FDASEVGR
+298 FDEIDLGNAGDSDAARVNETEK
-306 LMAQVLEVDRDRANK
+306 LPMITAA
-321 NSALMAQLWFE
+321 MWFSR
-332 NVTGFKNTDLW
+332 VTGCLNTDLW
-343 IDGLRRSGV
+343 IESLLSSGV
-352 DLTHIEGH
+352 DLVNIEGH

-366 ELGCPNL
+366 ELGCENL
-373 VIADKTSAQILE
+373 VIVGKTSAQILE

-400 EVVMVHKLGLQDS
+400 EVVMVHKLG
-413 SGAEKH
+413 
-419 WYSVLKVMGEGGDR
+419 
-433 TAMAKTVGLPLA
+433 
-445 MGVETFLEEGS
+445 
-456 ASRGVCLPFDKSWYA
+456 
-471 PILEKLEHQG
+471 
-481 IVFDEHLI
+481 

>member
-1 MSPLQHRCCCMRRN
+1 
-15 DKGRKNRES
+15 

-38 FLVEYLGSY
+38 YLVEYLGEY

-66 QSFVVNDRTHLVV
+66 HSFTVNDKTHLVV
-79 ADLSNPDVVSDI
+79 ADLSDTQVVSDI
-91 LRNLDVVVS
+91 LKNLDVVVS

-105 MHLPVAKLCLEHG
+105 MHLPVANLCLEQG
-118 CHMFTASYTSEGML
+118 CHLFTASYTSEGML

-215 IWKEEGKVMQLDGH
+215 IWKEEGEVMQLDGH
-229 LIFSNAREIEVPG
+229 LIFANAREITVPG

-255 TYEKLYGLTGARTLL
+255 TYEKLYGLTKARTLL

-292 DSQRIL
+292 DSKNVL
-298 FDASEVGR
+298 FDSGEADSKE
-306 LMAQVLEVDRDRANK
+306 
-321 NSALMAQLWFE
+321 WFSK
-332 NVTGFKNTDLW
+332 VTGCLNTDLW
-343 IDGLRRSGV
+343 IESLLSSGA
-352 DLTHIEGH
+352 DLTNVEGH

-366 ELGCPNL
+366 ELGCENL
-373 VIADKTSAQILE
+373 VVVGKTSAQILE

-400 EVVMVHKLGLQDS
+400 EVVMVHKLGVLDQ
-413 SGAEKH
+413 SGDEKH

-445 MGVETFLEEGS
+445 MGVETFLEEEH
-456 ASRGVCLPFDKSWYA
+456 ADRGVCLPFDKSWYA
-471 PILEKLEHQG
+471 PILEKLERQG

>member
-1 MSPLQHRCCCMRRN
+1 
-15 DKGRKNRES
+15 

-38 FLVEYLGSY
+38 YLVEYLGEY

-66 QSFVVNDRTHLVV
+66 HSFTVNDKTHLLV
-79 ADLSNPDVVSDI
+79 ADLSDTQVVSDI
-91 LRNLDVVVS
+91 LKNLDVVVS

-105 MHLPVAKLCLEHG
+105 MHLPVANLCLEHG
-118 CHMFTASYTSEGML
+118 CHLFTASYTSEGML

-215 IWKEEGKVMQLDGH
+215 IWKEEGEVMQLDGH
-229 LIFSNAREIEVPG
+229 LIFANAREITVPG

-255 TYEKLYGLTGARTLL
+255 TYEKLYGLTKARTLL

-292 DSQRIL
+292 DSKNVM
-298 FDASEVGR
+298 FDSGYADSKE
-306 LMAQVLEVDRDRANK
+306 
-321 NSALMAQLWFE
+321 WFSK
-332 NVTGFKNTDLW
+332 VTGCLNTDLW
-343 IDGLRRSGV
+343 IESLLSSGV
-352 DLTHIEGH
+352 DLVNIEGH

-366 ELGCPNL
+366 ELGCENL
-373 VIADKTSAQILE
+373 VIVGKTSAQILE

-400 EVVMVHKLGLQDS
+400 EVVMVHKLGVMDS
-413 SGAEKH
+413 LGDEKH

-445 MGVETFLEEGS
+445 MGVETFLEEEH
-456 ASRGVCLPFDKSWYA
+456 ADRGVCLPFDKSWYA
-471 PILEKLEHQG
+471 PILEKLDRQG

>member
-1 MSPLQHRCCCMRRN
+1 
-15 DKGRKNRES
+15 

-38 FLVEYLGSY
+38 YLVEYLGEY

-66 QSFVVNDRTHLVV
+66 HSFTVNEKTHLVV
-79 ADLSNPDVVSDI
+79 ADLSDTQVVSDI
-91 LRNLDVVVS
+91 LKNLDVVVS

-105 MHLPVAKLCLEHG
+105 MHLPVANLCLEQG
-118 CHMFTASYTSEGML
+118 CHLFTASYTSEGML

-215 IWKEEGKVMQLDGH
+215 IWKEEGEVMQLDGH
-229 LIFSNAREIEVPG
+229 LIFANAREITVPG

-255 TYEKLYGLTGARTLL
+255 TYEKLYGLTKARTLL

-292 DSQRIL
+292 DSKNVL
-298 FDASEVGR
+298 FDSGEADSKE
-306 LMAQVLEVDRDRANK
+306 
-321 NSALMAQLWFE
+321 WFSK
-332 NVTGFKNTDLW
+332 VTGSLNTDLW
-343 IDGLRRSGV
+343 IESLLSSGV
-352 DLTHIEGH
+352 DLVNIEGH

-366 ELGCPNL
+366 ELGCENL
-373 VIADKTSAQILE
+373 VIVGKTSAQILE

-400 EVVMVHKLGLQDS
+400 EVVMVHKLGVVDS
-413 SGAEKH
+413 LGDEKH

-445 MGVETFLEEGS
+445 MGVETFLEEEH
-456 ASRGVCLPFDKSWYA
+456 ADRGVCLPFDKSWYA
-471 PILEKLEHQG
+471 PILEKLERQG

>member
-1 MSPLQHRCCCMRRN
+1 
-15 DKGRKNRES
+15 

-38 FLVEYLGSY
+38 YLVEYLGEY

-66 QSFVVNDRTHLVV
+66 HSFTVNEKTHLVV
-79 ADLSNPDVVSDI
+79 ADLSDTQVVSDI
-91 LRNLDVVVS
+91 LKNLDVVVS

-105 MHLPVAKLCLEHG
+105 MHLPVANLCLEHG
-118 CHMFTASYTSEGML
+118 CHLFTASYTSEGML

-215 IWKEEGKVMQLDGH
+215 IWKEEGEVMQLNGH
-229 LIFSNAREIEVPG
+229 LIFANAREITVPG

-255 TYEKLYGLTGARTLL
+255 TYEKLYGLTKARTLL

-292 DSQRIL
+292 DSKDVL
-298 FDASEVGR
+298 FDSGEADSKE
-306 LMAQVLEVDRDRANK
+306 
-321 NSALMAQLWFE
+321 WFSK
-332 NVTGFKNTDLW
+332 VTGCLNTDLW
-343 IDGLRRSGV
+343 IESLLSSGV
-352 DLTHIEGH
+352 DLVNIEGH

-366 ELGCPNL
+366 ELGCENL
-373 VIADKTSAQILE
+373 VIVGKTSAQILE

-400 EVVMVHKLGLQDS
+400 EVVMVHKLGVMDS
-413 SGAEKH
+413 LGDEKH

-445 MGVETFLEEGS
+445 MGVETFLEEEH
-456 ASRGVCLPFDKSWYA
+456 ADRGVCLPFDKSWYA
-471 PILEKLEHQG
+471 PILEKLERQG

>member
-1 MSPLQHRCCCMRRN
+1 MRRN
-15 DKGRKNRES
+15 DKGPKNNHS

-38 FLVEYLGSY
+38 YLVEYLGEY

-66 QSFVVNDRTHLVV
+66 QSFTVNDKTHLVV
-79 ADLSNPDVVSDI
+79 ADLSDTQVVSDI
-91 LRNLDVVVS
+91 LKNLDVVVS

-105 MHLPVAKLCLEHG
+105 MHLPVANLCLEQG
-118 CHMFTASYTSEGML
+118 CHLFTASYTSEGML

-168 SLGLEVVTFESHCG
+168 SLGMEVVTFESHCG

-215 IWKEEGKVMQLDGH
+215 IWKEEGEVMQLDGH
-229 LIFSNAREIEVPG
+229 LIFANAREITVPG

-255 TYEKLYGLTGARTLL
+255 TYEKLYGLTKARTLL

-292 DSQRIL
+292 DSKNVL
-298 FDASEVGR
+298 FDEIDLGNAGDSDAARVNETEK
-306 LMAQVLEVDRDRANK
+306 LPMITAA
-321 NSALMAQLWFE
+321 MWFFK
-332 NVTGFKNTDLW
+332 VTGCLNTDLW
-343 IDGLRRSGV
+343 IESLLSSGV
-352 DLTHIEGH
+352 DLVNIEGH

-366 ELGCPNL
+366 ELGCENL
-373 VIADKTSAQILE
+373 VIVGKTSAQILE

-400 EVVMVHKLGLQDS
+400 EVVMVHKLGVQ
-413 SGAEKH
+413 K
-419 WYSVLKVMGEGGDR
+419 K
-433 TAMAKTVGLPLA
+433 
-445 MGVETFLEEGS
+445 
-456 ASRGVCLPFDKSWYA
+456 
-471 PILEKLEHQG
+471 
-481 IVFDEHLI
+481 

>member
-1 MSPLQHRCCCMRRN
+1 MRRN
-15 DKGRKNRES
+15 DKGPQNNHS

-38 FLVEYLGSY
+38 YLVEYLGEY

-66 QSFVVNDRTHLVV
+66 QSFTVNDKTHLVV
-79 ADLSNPDVVSDI
+79 ADLSDPQVVSDI
-91 LRNLDVVVS
+91 LKNLDVVVS
-100 VLPPP
+100 VLPPS
-105 MHLPVAKLCLEHG
+105 MHLPVANLCLEHG
-118 CHMFTASYTSEGML
+118 CHLFTASYTSEGML

-146 NELGLDPGIDHLS
+146 NELGLDPVIDHLS

-215 IWKEEGKVMQLDGH
+215 IWKEEGEVMQLDGH
-229 LIFSNAREIEVPG
+229 LIFANAREITVPG

-255 TYEKLYGLTGARTLL
+255 TYEKLYGLTKARTLL

-292 DSQRIL
+292 DSKNVL
-298 FDASEVGR
+298 FDEIDLGNAGDSDAANRVNATGQ
-306 LMAQVLEVDRDRANK
+306 LSMAE
-321 NSALMAQLWFE
+321 MWFSR
-332 NVTGFKNTDLW
+332 VTGCLSTDLW
-343 IDGLRRSGV
+343 IELLLSSGV
-352 DLTHIEGH
+352 DLVNIEGH

-366 ELGCPNL
+366 ELGCENL
-373 VIADKTSAQILE
+373 VIVGKTSAQILE

-400 EVVMVHKLGLQDS
+400 EVVMVHKLGVMDTLGD
-413 SGAEKH
+413 EKH
-419 WYSVLKVMGEGGDR
+419 LYSVLKVMGEGGDR

-445 MGVETFLEEGS
+445 MGVETFLEEEN
-456 ASRGVCLPFDKSWYA
+456 ADRGVCLPFDKSWYA
-471 PILEKLEHQG
+471 PILEKLERQG

>member
-1 MSPLQHRCCCMRRN
+1 
-15 DKGRKNRES
+15 

-38 FLVEYLGSY
+38 YLVEYLGQY

-66 QSFVVNDRTHLVV
+66 HSFTVNDKTHLVV
-79 ADLSNPDVVSDI
+79 ADLSDPAVVSEI
-91 LRNLDVVVS
+91 LVNLDVVVS

-105 MHLPVAKLCLEHG
+105 MHLPVAHLCLEHG
-118 CHMFTASYTSEGML
+118 CHLFTASYTSEGML
-132 ALDAQAKEKGLLFM
+132 ALDTLAKEKGLLFM

-159 ASKLFDHAK
+159 ASQLFDHAK

-215 IWKEEGKVMQLDGH
+215 IWKEEGEVMQLDGH
-229 LIFSNAREIEVPG
+229 LIFAHAREIAVPG

-255 TYEKLYGLTGARTLL
+255 TYEKLYGLTQARTLL

-292 DSQRIL
+292 DSQNIL
-298 FDASEVGR
+298 FGTVDA
-306 LMAQVLEVDRDRANK
+306 
-321 NSALMAQLWFE
+321 NSKEWFSK
-332 NVTGFKNTDLW
+332 VTGCLSTEHW
-343 IDGLRRSGV
+343 IESLLGSGV
-352 DLTHIEGH
+352 DLTNIEGH

-366 ELGCPNL
+366 ELGCENL
-373 VIADKTSAQILE
+373 VVRGKTSAQILE

-400 EVVMVHKLGLQDS
+400 EVVMVHKLGVKDS
-413 SGAEKH
+413 LGVEKH

-445 MGVETFLEEGS
+445 MGVETFLEEENVD
-456 ASRGVCLPFDKSWYA
+456 RGVCLPFDKSWYG
-471 PILEKLEHQG
+471 PILEKLERQG

>member
-1 MSPLQHRCCCMRRN
+1 MRRN
-15 DKGRKNRES
+15 DKGPKNNHS

-38 FLVEYLGSY
+38 YLVEYLGEY

-66 QSFVVNDRTHLVV
+66 HSFTVNDKTHLVV
-79 ADLSNPDVVSDI
+79 ADLSDTQVVSDI
-91 LRNLDVVVS
+91 LKNLDVVVS

-105 MHLPVAKLCLEHG
+105 MHLPVANLCLEQG
-118 CHMFTASYTSEGML
+118 CHLFTASYTSEGML

-168 SLGLEVVTFESHCG
+168 SLGMEVVTFESHCG

-215 IWKEEGKVMQLDGH
+215 IWKEEGEVMQLNGH
-229 LIFSNAREIEVPG
+229 LIFANAREITVPG

-255 TYEKLYGLTGARTLL
+255 TYEKLYGLTKARTLL

-292 DSQRIL
+292 DSKNVM
-298 FDASEVGR
+298 FDSGDADSKE
-306 LMAQVLEVDRDRANK
+306 
-321 NSALMAQLWFE
+321 WFSK
-332 NVTGFKNTDLW
+332 VTGCLNTDLW
-343 IDGLRRSGV
+343 IESLLSSGV
-352 DLTHIEGH
+352 DLVNIEGH

-366 ELGCPNL
+366 ELGCENL
-373 VIADKTSAQILE
+373 VIVGKTSAQILE

-400 EVVMVHKLGLQDS
+400 EVVMVHKLGVVDS
-413 SGAEKH
+413 LGDEKH

-445 MGVETFLEEGS
+445 MGVETFLEEEH
-456 ASRGVCLPFDKSWYA
+456 ADRGVCLPFDKSWYA
-471 PILEKLEHQG
+471 PILEKLERQG